1 MKWLLAVIKS
11 TFLCLCKIKN
21 DYGEKIRAE
30 TLFVHEIKNKFG
42 NVHRDKYVNAVCY
55 VPIHV
60 TVFVCWDT
68 RKENK
73 LHSYCCMLESLAS
86 AVYDWVCLRLLLFLT
101 SSHQMCQTPP
111 LPASSPSF
119 THKRTINGVFPSSFA
134 LLLSLDLLLTLSFSP
149 VTVLCTSKSFS
160 RHANDLLDRTTATP
174 WDNGPT
180 PSPFLPI

>member
-1 MKWLLAVIKS
+1 MR
-11 TFLCLCKIKN
+11 IKN

-30 TLFVHEIKNKFG
+30 KRSLFVHEIENKFG
-42 NVHRDKYVNAVCY
+42 NVHRDKYVNTVCY

-60 TVFVCWDT
+60 TVSMCWFVCWDT

-101 SSHQMCQTPP
+101 SSRRMRQTPP
-111 LPASSPSF
+111 PPASSPSF
-119 THKRTINGVFPSSFA
+119 THKRAITGVFPSSFA

-160 RHANDLLDRTTATP
+160 LYANDPLDRTAATP
-174 WDNGPT
+174 WANSPT